1 MSLAERKLNH
11 AIRERILALDP
22 SDIRVEYFRP
32 DEGMMIYHVGRGV
45 IMDLAEEADALYRV
59 GRNCIINKERLFKT
73 LLAIVIV
80 IAVIIISAVAI
91 VSVRM
96 SGQVKAFDKS
106 GIDLSHVA
114 DGVYNGHSETDLVKV
129 DVRVTVADGRIE
141 DIEILKHECG
151 KGYPADV
158 IVSDMIK
165 DNTVEVDAVSG
176 ATMSSEVI
184 KDAVRDALRSGL

>member
-1 MSLAERKLNH
+1 MK
-11 AIRERILALDP
+11 
-22 SDIRVEYFRP
+22 
-32 DEGMMIYHVGRGV
+32 
-45 IMDLAEEADALYRV
+45 
-59 GRNCIINKERLFKT
+59 RLFKT

-129 DVRVTVADGRIE
+129 DVQVTVADGRIE

-151 KGYPADV
+151 KGRPANE
-158 IVSDMIK
+158 IVNDMIEK
-165 DNTVEVDAVSG
+165 NNIEVDAVSG

-184 KDAVRDALRSGL
+184 KNAVRDALRSGL

>member
-1 MSLAERKLNH
+1 MK
-11 AIRERILALDP
+11 
-22 SDIRVEYFRP
+22 
-32 DEGMMIYHVGRGV
+32 
-45 IMDLAEEADALYRV
+45 
-59 GRNCIINKERLFKT
+59 KLFKT
-73 LLAIVIV
+73 FLTIVI
-80 IAVIIISAVAI
+80 IFALVIIFTFAV
-91 VSVRM
+91 VSIRM
-96 SGQVKAFDKS
+96 TGQVKAFDKTN
-106 GIDLSHVA
+106 INLSQVA
-114 DGVYNGHSETDLVKV
+114 DGVYTGHSETDLVKV

>member
-1 MSLAERKLNH
+1 MK
-11 AIRERILALDP
+11 
-22 SDIRVEYFRP
+22 
-32 DEGMMIYHVGRGV
+32 
-45 IMDLAEEADALYRV
+45 
-59 GRNCIINKERLFKT
+59 KLFKT
-73 LLAIVIV
+73 FLTIVI
-80 IAVIIISAVAI
+80 IFALLIIFTFAVASI
-91 VSVRM
+91 RM
-96 SGQVKAFDKS
+96 AGQVKAFDKTK
-106 GIDLSHVA
+106 IDISQVA
-114 DGVYNGHSETDLVKV
+114 DGVYTGHSETDLVKV

-158 IVSDMIK
+158 IVSDMSK

>member
-1 MSLAERKLNH
+1 MK
-11 AIRERILALDP
+11 
-22 SDIRVEYFRP
+22 
-32 DEGMMIYHVGRGV
+32 
-45 IMDLAEEADALYRV
+45 
-59 GRNCIINKERLFKT
+59 RLFKT
-73 LLAIVIV
+73 LFAIVIV
-80 IAVIIISAVAI
+80 IAVIITSAVAI

-96 SGQVKAFDKS
+96 IGQVKAFDKS

-151 KGYPADV
+151 KGHPADV